1 VSGRWA
7 GQPSPCRL
15 AGRPAGSNNS
25 PTGQERPRQAG
36 RRPQQRDRAP
46 CQRALRGA
54 PSPRAHLL
62 AASCW
67 LLLLLGASLRSLLQ
81 ARAHNDDDAGST
93 RQTYDTFIHSVS
105 RAAPM
110 DVRPIL
116 LQIRRTC
123 HFQSARRP
131 YGTRIAVGCCCF
143 C

>member
-1 VSGRWA
+1 VDDG
-7 GQPSPCRL
+7 PVNPL
-15 AGRPAGSNNS
+15 PAGWPAGPPAPTILQQDRSAPGKPAGGRSSAIERRVNVHSEAPPLRARIYS
-25 PTGQERPRQAG
+25 P
-36 RRPQQRDRAP
+36 
-46 CQRALRGA
+46 
-54 PSPRAHLL
+54 L
-62 AASCW
+62 AAAAAAA
-67 LLLLLGASLRSLLQ
+67 GASLRSLLQ